1 MNKSRSDRKKHKK
14 AELQNCMDQLPE
26 ECKSILREN
35 EVCLRSRQSKFSAFC
50 ELCNCPIG
58 SVSAAVKHVNASMHL
73 SAKEVRHL
81 RNLVKYLPPMTEAH
95 RTALNA
101 SLLDVTLDFI
111 DESETERRLSFARS
125 ICVALESHIKGLTMR
140 VIGSILTGF
149 SLKQSDVNLDAYS
162 ESIETVRKS
171 SQSGELGPFSFVDPY
186 DKGFSSALPEI
197 FDILCANDSKKRH
210 LNGANFEDPS
220 LPVLPEF
227 FAVRKTSVSEGFS
240 VIVEDFKR
248 VCYCITVGNPHGQDF
263 AALIRTYLLIDDRV
277 KRLMTLLLKFVQLA
291 YIEGLPKP
299 ALYILVIFFLQHTYP
314 PVLPNLHELPRHH
327 RNNLPSDSI
336 ETVRTEEGDSSYL
349 KDISVL
355 PQFFSPAQNTMT
367 VADMWL
373 KFLRFYVFEFQSQ
386 SCILSITHSKPVPRS
401 SRKGNLSGLWVEHPF
416 SPSTPLT
423 RNLSRSVEKFIRDQ
437 FVAAYSY
444 FGIPRLVKTGR
455 PLFTNVLVDPIQP
468 SKEEQAVAT
477 KSPKWIPLNFIPFT
491 DLDHHLNQVTS
502 LFTAYIDKTS
512 VSHVASEMTSSTS
525 AKGEIDDK
533 LMDIGDIFPEVL
545 RLACSEICP
554 ADFVAGIQR
563 SFYKKSDHYLRGSS
577 FGIKLNSSRATEFF
591 RAYCRNLWNGVR
603 DKYQNSSNHSTEG
616 QLGRMAERILSTTLR
631 AMSHVLQKDSPPF
644 VAAASKIYIDD
655 EEGTGLIIPQSS
667 AKMSSTVGKKEPSRL
682 EDVEGS
688 TSGSF
693 QEEDGEEKDESAY
706 HSDDPELSSRN
717 IEPIGHDCDDFC
729 NPEEIE
735 VEAEKMNFHLD
746 CIGGD
751 APNAATGDPWSK
763 YIKTNVENAVIRDSN
778 KPDYYSSAKV
788 SLLKSEDLSFPFIVR
803 PSYDSESYSSIL
815 GSDAS
820 GQPSSMIAHSYRP
833 PPVCTL
839 CGASGHRNSSCIS
852 EPYISVSMFL
862 WKTLEGNVPNV
873 SNRTHLQELSDCLIQ
888 LSQFHS
894 SQEIMGFRQVVV
906 TDLNKLFRAVYPDV
920 SLKLFGSCAN
930 GFDTSASD
938 MDICIVFP
946 PDSPQASSLLDNT
959 ERLALLKTFRRL
971 LGKGSRN
978 FGISNIRPV
987 YFAKVPIIKFTV
999 ADRFEVDLSFSNFL
1013 AINNTEMLNFYNQ
1026 IDPRL
1031 RVLNI
1036 ALKIVLKAC
1045 RVPKSDAGGIS
1056 SYAFAIMLIHYLQQK
1071 GFLPVLQELHEGNE
1085 KPVINVGKWNVWYQ
1099 NDMSMVHKLWKPP
1112 EKDVTVAELWFGFL
1126 RYYLFEF
1133 DREHYVVTIKQK
1145 SRLDRLGKLW
1155 ESLLAVED
1163 PFNLRHN
1170 LTNSVCRKVLNQ
1182 VLNSLYY
1189 TLLHHTTFI
1198 RDQLT
1203 PNQWKFYLFS
1213 AEKLNLNNQIRIT
1226 KKNER
1231 KDRSSNGVPPPRLN
1245 PTPFFH
1251 PDDVNGVSTPA
1262 SAVPNLRTRGSFS
1275 VNGTSFNRA
1284 AANLP
1289 TPSNRSRTSH
1299 HYQQQQQQHRP
1310 QEMASVPSR
1319 RGGVGRRGA
1328 GASAGVPF
1336 GRGAENRGGV
1346 NRSHGRGQRR
1356 NP

>member
-1 MNKSRSDRKKHKK
+1 MSPH
-14 AELQNCMDQLPE
+14 
-26 ECKSILREN
+26 
-35 EVCLRSRQSKFSAFC
+35 F
-50 ELCNCPIG
+50 
-58 SVSAAVKHVNASMHL
+58 
-73 SAKEVRHL
+73 
-81 RNLVKYLPPMTEAH
+81 
-95 RTALNA
+95 
-101 SLLDVTLDFI
+101 
-111 DESETERRLSFARS
+111 
-125 ICVALESHIKGLTMR
+125 
-140 VIGSILTGF
+140 
-149 SLKQSDVNLDAYS
+149 
-162 ESIETVRKS
+162 
-171 SQSGELGPFSFVDPY
+171 
-186 DKGFSSALPEI
+186 
-197 FDILCANDSKKRH
+197 
-210 LNGANFEDPS
+210 PS
-220 LPVLPEF
+220 
-227 FAVRKTSVSEGFS
+227 TS
-240 VIVEDFKR
+240 
-248 VCYCITVGNPHGQDF
+248 
-263 AALIRTYLLIDDRV
+263 YLL
-277 KRLMTLLLKFVQLA
+277 Q
-291 YIEGLPKP
+291 
-299 ALYILVIFFLQHTYP
+299 
-314 PVLPNLHELPRHH
+314 
-327 RNNLPSDSI
+327 
-336 ETVRTEEGDSSYL
+336 
-349 KDISVL
+349 
-355 PQFFSPAQNTMT
+355 
-367 VADMWL
+367 
-373 KFLRFYVFEFQSQ
+373 
-386 SCILSITHSKPVPRS
+386 
-401 SRKGNLSGLWVEHPF
+401 
-416 SPSTPLT
+416 
-423 RNLSRSVEKFIRDQ
+423 
-437 FVAAYSY
+437 
-444 FGIPRLVKTGR
+444 
-455 PLFTNVLVDPIQP
+455 
-468 SKEEQAVAT
+468 
-477 KSPKWIPLNFIPFT
+477 
-491 DLDHHLNQVTS
+491 
-502 LFTAYIDKTS
+502 
-512 VSHVASEMTSSTS
+512 
-525 AKGEIDDK
+525 
-533 LMDIGDIFPEVL
+533 
-545 RLACSEICP
+545 
-554 ADFVAGIQR
+554 
-563 SFYKKSDHYLRGSS
+563 
-577 FGIKLNSSRATEFF
+577 
-591 RAYCRNLWNGVR
+591 
-603 DKYQNSSNHSTEG
+603 
-616 QLGRMAERILSTTLR
+616 TLR

-852 EPYISVSMFL
+852 EPYISVSMSL

-894 SQEIMGFRQVVV
+894 SQEIMGFRQ
-906 TDLNKLFRAVYPDV
+906 
-920 SLKLFGSCAN
+920 
-930 GFDTSASD
+930 
-938 MDICIVFP
+938 
-946 PDSPQASSLLDNT
+946 
-959 ERLALLKTFRRL
+959 LLKTFRRL

-1036 ALKIVLKAC
+1036 ALKIVLK
-1045 RVPKSDAGGIS
+1045 
-1056 SYAFAIMLIHYLQQK
+1056 
-1071 GFLPVLQELHEGNE
+1071 LHEGNE

-1155 ESLLAVED
+1155 ESLLAVEGSTQSS
-1163 PFNLRHN
+1163 FEF
-1170 LTNSVCRKVLNQ
+1170 
-1182 VLNSLYY
+1182 
-1189 TLLHHTTFI
+1189 TLLYSFTPHYVHQGPVDPQPVEIFI
-1198 RDQLT
+1198 
-1203 PNQWKFYLFS
+1203 F
-1213 AEKLNLNNQIRIT
+1213 A
-1226 KKNER
+1226 
-1231 KDRSSNGVPPPRLN
+1231 PRF
-1245 PTPFFH
+1245 PE
-1251 PDDVNGVSTPA
+1251 G
-1262 SAVPNLRTRGSFS
+1262 GSFS